1 MERDNI
7 KAAMKNWNEP
17 TPSMVTSATQ
27 DALDKLPEFKS
38 YARRKSGIPR
48 KAPLIAACACLL
60 LTIMFFTPLG
70 GIALAAIQ
78 NTFSYFTNRY
88 NNDEQNQIFINLN
101 EQGEQT
107 SPPHVENASAAQD
120 ISAFVDGIYF
130 DGSQLVLSYIIQG
143 KANFDAAY
151 QPTEQELALMR
162 VLGPNEAVMLDFPED
177 MQEEWATLE
186 QKRQNGQ
193 PVGWRSYDVSIG
205 DHAYTDDG
213 ISVPPDADDHIW
225 RGNEKV
231 GVRFYNLQESL
242 KERETLTLDVTFSI
256 NETRYY
262 FDGEKEYVFFTRE
275 TQETVRVSAKKQ
287 KALKLAGSGSFD
299 AYQAEASVT
308 LSAVFTSV
316 RIEVTPLGS
325 TAVKKE
331 WLSHYSSENDLQGVP
346 LQYAL
351 YDENNNLLAEN
362 IMDTWGTGDSS
373 ILISGRISALN
384 VLPSR
389 LILMPVY
396 VDGTL
401 GEAESILIS
410 TQ

>member
-1 MERDNI
+1 MERDII

-17 TPSMVTSATQ
+17 TPSMITSATQ
-27 DALDKLPEFKS
+27 DALHKLPESKS
-38 YARRKSGIPR
+38 YTRRKSGIPR
-48 KAPLIAACACLL
+48 KAPMIAACACLL

-78 NTFSYFTNRY
+78 NTFSFFTNRY

-107 SPPHVENASAAQD
+107 NPQPVESASAAQD
-120 ISAFVDGIYF
+120 VSAFVDGIYF

-151 QPTEQELALMR
+151 QPTEPELALMR
-162 VLGPNEAVMLDFPED
+162 VLGPNEAVVLDFPED
-177 MQEEWATLE
+177 IQEEWAILE

-213 ISVPPDADDHIW
+213 ISVSPDADDHIW

-242 KERETLTLDVTFSI
+242 KEREALTLDVTFSI

-275 TQETVRVSAKKQ
+275 AQETVRVSAKKQ
-287 KALKLAGSGSFD
+287 KALTLAGNGSFD
-299 AYQAEASVT
+299 VYQAEASVT
-308 LSAVFTSV
+308 LSTVFTSICV
-316 RIEVTPLGS
+316 EVTPLGS
-325 TAVKKE
+325 NVVKQA
-331 WLSHYSSENDLQGVP
+331 WLNHYSSENDLQEVP

-351 YDENNNLLAEN
+351 YDENNNLLVEN
-362 IMDTWGTGDSS
+362 IMDTWRTGDSS
-373 ILISGRISALN
+373 ILITGRISALTS
-384 VLPSR
+384 LPSR
-389 LILMPVY
+389 LTLIPVY
-396 VDGTL
+396 ADGTL
-401 GEAESILIS
+401 HKKECIMIS